1 MGKISSYFG
10 KKKDGFI
17 SDLKT
22 IAGTEQLSRNWDN
35 IKRDA
40 NSLFIP
46 EKRRQSDIEEFY
58 AACITRNT
66 DFKTLQNIYKNLSIN
81 VWIFIFIT
89 TLALLGSV
97 YQVSVTNYFYA
108 GALFS
113 FSILGSVLIS
123 IYAFRAYQIKI
134 RKLCNFNDWLQ
145 QGLKGLPSFN
155 LERVDGDEVING

>member
-66 DFKTLQNIYKNLSIN
+66 DFKTLKKIYKNL
-81 VWIFIFIT
+81 F
-89 TLALLGSV
+89 
-97 YQVSVTNYFYA
+97 
-108 GALFS
+108 
-113 FSILGSVLIS
+113 
-123 IYAFRAYQIKI
+123 
-134 RKLCNFNDWLQ
+134 
-145 QGLKGLPSFN
+145 KG
-155 LERVDGDEVING
+155 

>member
-66 DFKTLQNIYKNLSIN
+66 DFKTLQKIYKNLSIN

-145 QGLKGLPSFN
+145 QGLKGLPSFK

>member
-10 KKKDGFI
+10 KKKDGFV

-46 EKRRQSDIEEFY
+46 EKRRQSEVEEFY
-58 AACITRNT
+58 AACVTRNT
-66 DFKTLQNIYKNLSIN
+66 DFKTLKKIYKNLSIN
-81 VWIFIFIT
+81 VWIFIVIT
-89 TLALLGSV
+89 TIALLGSV
-97 YQVSVTNYFYA
+97 YQISVENYFYA

-134 RKLCNFNDWLQ
+134 RKLCNFNEWTK

>member
-10 KKKDGFI
+10 KKKDGFV
-17 SDLKT
+17 DLKT
-22 IAGTEQLSRNWDN
+22 IAGTEQLSRKWDN

-46 EKRRQSDIEEFY
+46 EKRRQSEVEEFY

-66 DFKTLQNIYKNLSIN
+66 DFQTLKKIYKNLSIN
-81 VWIFIFIT
+81 VWVFVFIT
-89 TLALLGSV
+89 SLALLGSV
-97 YQVSVTNYFYA
+97 YQVSIENYFYA

-145 QGLKGLPSFN
+145 QGLKGLPSFK